1 MSSLYEA
8 LSPVQ
13 KDLPWLPHLNHH
25 NLLLKGWMIG
35 TTFSKAGTRKE
46 KRSQS
51 SASMTRKRILQWQ
64 SRCACA
70 GVPDEIRHLRAE
82 LRFGKCSHVLR
93 ARWLHRGNHE
103 AVSTR
108 RSALHASLPLVLC
121 VASARRL
128 HTLDE

>member
-25 NLLLKGWMIG
+25 NHLLKDWMIG

-51 SASMTRKRILQWQ
+51 FANMTRKRIRRWQ
-64 SRCACA
+64 SSTGSTTKNKPSHTFLIKKNNTSVSIEAR
-70 GVPDEIRHLRAE
+70 RA
-82 LRFGKCSHVLR
+82 FGKPPTISI
-93 ARWLHRGNHE
+93 RWLTI
-103 AVSTR
+103 AI
-108 RSALHASLPLVLC
+108 PIQI
-121 VASARRL
+121 
-128 HTLDE
+128 